1 VQKPVRPDFSG
12 AMKLLRRALPRGTR
26 IERDPTDDAGGQVHV
41 RVPGGPSVPLW
52 LTASKP
58 ALESRA
64 DATPVLILRTRTPK
78 QRDRLRRRGACFI
91 DLAGAAYIAAPGF
104 YLDRADLPAVRI
116 DHSRRRGSDPY
127 SDKASLVVR
136 RLLLASTRRRWSTSD
151 LAEEAGVDASTASR
165 VLRELRRRELVR
177 DERPGQGRKSSIWV
191 PDPEALLVDWAE
203 AYSWENNAHIRV
215 TAPVGSP
222 RSFISRMQEYFAGE
236 RWALTLQAG
245 ASLIAP
251 HASFDVI
258 HAYVD
263 GPEPLEE
270 FALARGWDVTRGGKL
285 TLMMPYYSHS
295 TWVDLQTARGV
306 PVVSTVQL
314 VLDLWNYPVR
324 GREQASHLIET
335 LLRPIWE
342 SRDESS

>member
-78 QRDRLRRRGACFI
+78 QRDRLRRRGECFI

-136 RLLLASTRRRWSTSD
+136 RLLLASTRRRWSTSWPRRPESMRPPP
-151 LAEEAGVDASTASR
+151 LVCCASCGDGSWFGTSDP
-165 VLRELRRRELVR
+165 VR
-177 DERPGQGRKSSIWV
+177 DGNPPSGFRIPKLYWSTGRKPI
-191 PDPEALLVDWAE
+191 
-203 AYSWENNAHIRV
+203 
-215 TAPVGSP
+215 
-222 RSFISRMQEYFAGE
+222 AG
-236 RWALTLQAG
+236 RTTLTSG
-245 ASLIAP
+245 
-251 HASFDVI
+251 
-258 HAYVD
+258 
-263 GPEPLEE
+263 
-270 FALARGWDVTRGGKL
+270 
-285 TLMMPYYSHS
+285 
-295 TWVDLQTARGV
+295 
-306 PVVSTVQL
+306 
-314 VLDLWNYPVR
+314 
-324 GREQASHLIET
+324 
-335 LLRPIWE
+335 
-342 SRDESS
+342 